1 METVNPYSP
10 PVAEVSEALLSTA
23 ETERLNRIASNQ
35 RIVIYAVAASL
46 LTNPLRA
53 VVGDA
58 ALLLGLV
65 AGLTAL
71 VGAIRLASALGWSRW
86 IRVVYA
92 ILMIIPLINLLA
104 MLSLSSRATRQL
116 RAGGYRVGLFG
127 ARQRKA

>member
-10 PVAEVSEALLSTA
+10 PAAEVSEAALSSG

-35 RIVIYAVAASL
+35 RVVIYAVAASL
-46 LTNPLRA
+46 LVNPLRA
-53 VVGDA
+53 VIGDA
-58 ALLLGLV
+58 ALLLGII

-71 VGAIRLASALGWSRW
+71 VGAIRLASALGFSMWL
-86 IRVVYA
+86 RVVYA

-104 MLSLSSRATRQL
+104 MLSLSSRATKQL

-127 ARQRKA
+127 ARPR